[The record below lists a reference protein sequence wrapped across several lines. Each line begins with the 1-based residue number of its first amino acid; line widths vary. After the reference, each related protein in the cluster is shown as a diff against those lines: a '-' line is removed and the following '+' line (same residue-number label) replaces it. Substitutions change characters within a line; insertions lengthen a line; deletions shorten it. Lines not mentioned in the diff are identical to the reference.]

1 MPAPLHLWLQSKH
14 FKNNIFS
21 KTLSTWVAKILSN
34 EQLSTRNIH
43 SHLKSGQWCHS
54 LVCFSRQ
61 CTEAS
66 WISTVLLHTCKLQ
79 TEHTSHL
86 FPAYSTCTQIITL
99 STTCWNL
106 RTKLLNSFKVSL
118 IFPKLKKAISEMQ
131 VLFVSFSDMWHLL
144 LFSVFIWQ
152 VIKFKTCYA
161 EDGRDMNTG
170 MKASSGW
177 MDCSTE
183 LIPLSHPNA
192 DQWESLDLFAR
203 LHFEPHSHI
212 QQAHRGLTSQWLHT
226 DCFWK
231 CDWMKLLS
239 CHVTKNRYV

>member
-1 MPAPLHLWLQSKH
+1 
-14 FKNNIFS
+14 
-21 KTLSTWVAKILSN
+21 
-34 EQLSTRNIH
+34 
-43 SHLKSGQWCHS
+43 
-54 LVCFSRQ
+54 
-61 CTEAS
+61 
-66 WISTVLLHTCKLQ
+66 
-79 TEHTSHL
+79 
-86 FPAYSTCTQIITL
+86 
-99 STTCWNL
+99 
-106 RTKLLNSFKVSL
+106 
-118 IFPKLKKAISEMQ
+118 MQ

-144 LFSVFIWQ
+144 QFSVFIWQ

-177 MDCSTE
+177 MDFSTE

-192 DQWESLDLFAR
+192 DQWESPVLFAR

-226 DCFWK
+226 DCCWK

-239 CHVTKNRYV
+239 CHVTKNRYVELYTRFVHIYFQLKKNSTKQTGGFFSQLYFMPVMS